1 MWKSQSLKRGGERAE
16 AGRCGDGGRRRP
28 PGLAS
33 LAVMVSAAVLLTGSG
48 WGAPAKLKDVARI
61 QGVRENQLMGY
72 GLVVGLDGTGDSRQ
86 TFFTTQTL
94 ANLLN
99 LEGIVVPPR
108 SVQVSNTA
116 AVMVTATLP
125 PFARVGTKIDVT
137 VASIGDAASLQGGI
151 LLMTPLKAANGEVY
165 AVAQGPVSI
174 GGFAVRTSNSAVQK
188 NQPTAGRV
196 PEGALVEREVNFEL
210 QGRPLLRLVLHQDD
224 FTTASRA
231 ATVINARLAS
241 GVARPLDSRTVEIAV
256 PEQYRNQM
264 VDFITMIENESLEVD
279 RKTRVV
285 LNEKTGTVVFGG
297 DVRIAP
303 VTIVHGSLTVQIGTQ
318 YAVSQPAPFGQGET
332 VVVPQETVEVQEQQ
346 AQNVRIGE
354 GSSIEEVVRALNS
367 IGATPRDILAIL
379 QAIKAA
385 GALQSELEI
394 I

>member
-1 MWKSQSLKRGGERAE
+1 MWKSLSRMRGGEKRE
-16 AGRCGDGGRRRP
+16 AGRGGDGGRRRP
-28 PGLAS
+28 
-33 LAVMVSAAVLLTGSG
+33 AVLAGLTVLMSVLILPAGTG

-86 TFFTTQTL
+86 TYFTTQTL

-174 GGFAVRTSNSAVQK
+174 GGFAVRTANSAVQK

-354 GSSIEEVVRALNS
+354 GSSIDEVVRALNS

>member
-1 MWKSQSLKRGGERAE
+1 MIKHPDAHNDSI
-16 AGRCGDGGRRRP
+16 GRSMPVSIPVRRRAARRKWAVGILLLVVMP
-28 PGLAS
+28 VGLLWS
-33 LAVMVSAAVLLTGSG
+33 
-48 WGAPAKLKDVARI
+48 APARLKDIARI

-94 ANLLN
+94 TNLLN
-99 LEGIVVPPR
+99 LEGIVVPAR

-125 PFARVGTKIDVT
+125 PFSRIGSKIDVS
-137 VASIGDAASLQGGI
+137 VASIGDADSLQGGI

-165 AVAQGPVSI
+165 AVAQGSVSI
-174 GGFAVRTSNSAVQK
+174 GGFAVRTANSAVQK

-210 QGRPLLRLVLHQDD
+210 QGRPVLRLVLNQDD

-231 ATVINARLAS
+231 ASVINAGFAP
-241 GVARPLDSRTVEIAV
+241 GVARPLDSRTVEINV
-256 PEQYRNQM
+256 PEDYRQRM
-264 VDFITMIENESLEVD
+264 VDFISRIENESLEVD
-279 RKTRVV
+279 TRTRVV

-297 DVRIAP
+297 NVRIGP
-303 VTIVHGSLTVQIGTQ
+303 VTIVHGSLTVQIGTR
-318 YAVSQPAPFGQGET
+318 YAVSQPAPFGEGET
-332 VVVPQETVEVQEQQ
+332 VVVPEETVEVQEEP
-346 AQNVRIGE
+346 AQSVRIGE
-354 GSSIEEVVRALNS
+354 GSSIDDVVRALNS

-379 QAIKAA
+379 QAIRAA
-385 GALQSELEI
+385 GALQTELEI

>member
-1 MWKSQSLKRGGERAE
+1 
-16 AGRCGDGGRRRP
+16 
-28 PGLAS
+28 
-33 LAVMVSAAVLLTGSG
+33 VILLTGSV

-86 TFFTTQTL
+86 TYFTTQTL

-151 LLMTPLKAANGEVY
+151 LLMTPLKAPNGEVY

-231 ATVINARLAS
+231 ASVINARLAS
-241 GVARPLDSRTVEIAV
+241 GVAHPLDSRTVEIAV

-264 VDFITMIENESLEVD
+264 VDFITLIENESLEVD

-297 DVRIAP
+297 DVRIGP

-332 VVVPQETVEVQEQQ
+332 VVVPQETVEVQEGQ
-346 AQNVRIGE
+346 AQNLRIGE
-354 GSSIEEVVRALNS
+354 GTSIEEVVRALNS

>member
-1 MWKSQSLKRGGERAE
+1 MWKWSGSKRGGERAE

-28 PGLAS
+28 VGLARLLLS
-33 LAVMVSAAVLLTGSG
+33 AVILLTGSV

-86 TFFTTQTL
+86 TYFTTQTL

-151 LLMTPLKAANGEVY
+151 LLMTPLKAPNGEVY

-231 ATVINARLAS
+231 ASVINARLAS
-241 GVARPLDSRTVEIAV
+241 GVAHPLDSRTVEIAV

-264 VDFITMIENESLEVD
+264 VDFITLIENESLEVD

-297 DVRIAP
+297 DVRIGP

-332 VVVPQETVEVQEQQ
+332 VVVPQETVEVQEGQ
-346 AQNVRIGE
+346 AQNLRIGE
-354 GSSIEEVVRALNS
+354 GTSIEEVVRALNS

>member
-1 MWKSQSLKRGGERAE
+1 MWKWSGSKRGGERAE
-16 AGRCGDGGRRRP
+16 AGRWGDGVRRRP
-28 PGLAS
+28 AGLAGLRLLLS
-33 LAVMVSAAVLLTGSG
+33 AVILLTGSG

-86 TFFTTQTL
+86 TYFTTQTL

-151 LLMTPLKAANGEVY
+151 LLMTPLKAPNGEVY

-231 ATVINARLAS
+231 ASVINARLAS
-241 GVARPLDSRTVEIAV
+241 GVAHPLDSRTVEIAV

-264 VDFITMIENESLEVD
+264 VDFITLIENESLEVD

-297 DVRIAP
+297 DVRIGP

-332 VVVPQETVEVQEQQ
+332 VVVPQETVEVQEGQ
-346 AQNVRIGE
+346 AQNLRIGE
-354 GSSIEEVVRALNS
+354 GTSIEEVVRALNS